1 MDKSQYKNVFVFI
14 EQREGV
20 IQNVALEL
28 LGKARELADTLNEKV
43 FAMLLGHKPT
53 PYCGSTPPNWSP
65 TPRSRMPR
73 PFTKSS
79 RHTTP
84 ALSSSGPPPSA
95 ATWAPAC
102 PPALRL
108 D

>member
-43 FAMLLGHKPT
+43 FAMLLGHNLT
-53 PYCGSTPPNWSP
+53 DQAQECV
-65 TPRSRMPR
+65 
-73 PFTKSS
+73 
-79 RHTTP
+79 
-84 ALSSSGPPPSA
+84 A
-95 ATWAPAC
+95 
-102 PPALRL
+102 
-108 D
+108 